1 MPSPQKRFLHHT
13 PPTRE
18 FLNNPSSIFLG
29 LIIAI
34 FLGTGF
40 WAAFTELDEVI
51 RSSGQV
57 VPASNAKVVQSE
69 FQGKVSTINV
79 SVGDNVKKDFVL
91 EFWYFVHQKW
101 ILSGNLKRGGG
112 GVIFFR
118 F

>member
-1 MPSPQKRFLHHT
+1 M
-13 PPTRE
+13 
-18 FLNNPSSIFLG
+18 G

-79 SVGDNVKKDFVL
+79 SVGDNVKKGNVLLVLDNSDFLTEININKEEKVT
-91 EFWYFVHQKW
+91 EPV
-101 ILSGNLKRGGG
+101 ILDRLLIINKKKSKKI
-112 GVIFFR
+112 IFCSI
-118 F
+118 